1 MGGSKGG
8 GAPGSD
14 PAEIMR
20 NNALYNRLDQFTP
33 EGSVTYSG
41 PYRNQMTVERS
52 PEEQAMHDQQRGLRS
67 SSMGMML
74 DELTGGM
81 LGGARS
87 EIEGLGDYLP
97 GMEYDL
103 GLDTLPGMP
112 GVGSFENERVATEE
126 AMMGRAMSLI
136 NPQFDRRAEAEG
148 NMLSNRG
155 VPEISELGSEF
166 SGRRADDYDT
176 ATRNAA
182 WDSVMAGSQ
191 EQSRLFG
198 QGMARRGQT
207 LAERLQ
213 QIGQQRG
220 ARGQMFNELTGLGGQ
235 SFNRLASVLGLT
247 PGGGPGGALAGFAGP
262 GQVDTTGAY
271 GTAQNAWNLNQQ
283 YDPWNQGIQLAG
295 SLGAA
300 GITAASDVRV
310 KKDIDHISANE
321 ILKALDD
328 VEVYRWRYK
337 NEPQSN
343 AQHIGPMAQGFNGV
357 FETPGGDNTID
368 LISVCGVL
376 MASVKALSKKV
387 EELENASK

>member
-1 MGGSKGG
+1 MGSSKGG

-14 PAEIMR
+14 AAEIMR
-20 NNALYNRLDQFTP
+20 NNALYNRLDQYTP
-33 EGSVTYSG
+33 EGSVTYGG

-52 PEEQAMHDQQRGLRS
+52 PEEQALFDQQRGLRS
-67 SSMGMML
+67 DTMGMML
-74 DELTGGM
+74 DEITGGT
-81 LGGARS
+81 LGSARD

-103 GLDTLPGMP
+103 GLDTLPNMP
-112 GVGSFENERVATEE
+112 GVGSFENERTATEQ
-126 AMMGRAMSLI
+126 AMMGRAMGLI
-136 NPQFDRRAEAEG
+136 NPQFDRRALSEG

-166 SGRRADDYDT
+166 SGRRAEDYDI

-198 QGMARRGQT
+198 QGMQRRGQT

-213 QIGQQRG
+213 QIGQIRG
-220 ARGQMFNELTGLGGQ
+220 ARSQSFNELTGLGGQ

-247 PGGGPGGALAGFAGP
+247 PGGGPGSSFAGFSAP

-271 GTAQNAWNLNQQ
+271 GTAQNAWNMNQQ
-283 YDPWNQGIQLAG
+283 YDPWNQAIQLGG

-300 GITAASDVRV
+300 GITAASDIRV
-310 KKDIDHISANE
+310 KKDIDNISANE
-321 ILKALDD
+321 ILSALND
-328 VEVYRWRYK
+328 VDVYRWRYK
-337 NEPQSN
+337 EEPETN
-343 AQHIGPMAQGFNGV
+343 AQHIGPMAQGFNRV
-357 FETPGGDNTID
+357 FETPGGENTID

-376 MASVKALSKKV
+376 LASVKALSKKV